1 MLAISSPLTSEAF
14 AKQFSKIE
22 EKARDRVKEFLID
35 SNEEAIHD
43 LRVSMRRLD
52 SLLRLLPNNLRN
64 MQKIS
69 KFRSHYKA
77 LFKVNS
83 EVRDMD
89 IISSKLKK
97 YPARI
102 SPDQTKS
109 LKQDLEKQRSKKLKE
124 AREMALLTFNMKPLQ
139 LNGDDISDR
148 KLQERFQKIVIRF
161 ADRIDKL
168 FPIVTSDSSKIT
180 ELHQLRKDSKKLRYT
195 LEVLADQTSQNE
207 VVLSLV
213 GYLEDLQEI
222 LGSIHD
228 CDIMIQY
235 LNEIYP
241 NYLVSGGETSNH
253 QGMMQIEQDE
263 RTVLYNAF
271 VDLHGSKKDDAKVE
285 GEVAALPNNESGR
298 RMIKLAASQ

>member
-1 MLAISSPLTSEAF
+1 
-14 AKQFSKIE
+14 
-22 EKARDRVKEFLID
+22 
-35 SNEEAIHD
+35 
-43 LRVSMRRLD
+43 
-52 SLLRLLPNNLRN
+52 

-77 LFKVNS
+77 LFNVNS